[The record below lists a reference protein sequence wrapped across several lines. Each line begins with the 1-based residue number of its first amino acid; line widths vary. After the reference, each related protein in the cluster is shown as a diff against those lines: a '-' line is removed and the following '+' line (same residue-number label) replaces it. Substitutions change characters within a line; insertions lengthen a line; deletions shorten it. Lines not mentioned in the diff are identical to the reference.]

1 MIIIYFLI
9 KQMLKFTQTD
19 KSSFVLTSIDTSA
32 PVRAVENGSPPHFA
46 KMGCWRVSL
55 TAKIVDKILL
65 IC

>member
-1 MIIIYFLI
+1 
-9 KQMLKFTQTD
+9 MLKFTQTD